1 MKSELIESER
11 ILKVLQSFNIPESA
25 NCYIES
31 GPINIALG
39 LSDTTPALYDSAT
52 IILPSF
58 QRLAIIDS
66 GKRVSFRLESTNN
79 NCWHV
84 LTKSQ
89 VISRLKLEGILN

>member
-1 MKSELIESER
+1 MKSELIESKR
-11 ILKVLQSFNIPESA
+11 ILKALQSLNIPASA

-39 LSDTTPALYDSAT
+39 LSDTAPMNYDAA
-52 IILPSF
+52 IIIPPSF
-58 QRLAIIDS
+58 ERIAIIDS
-66 GKRVSFRLESTNN
+66 GKKLHFRLESTNN
-79 NCWHV
+79 RCWHI